1 MVAAT
6 RKANKFKD
14 EILARIDEKFNS
26 RKTDTLTELK
36 NQVKNELAEFLKEE
50 FRKREELESKASEN
64 QLNEVKREN

>member
-50 FRKREELESKASEN
+50 FRKREELESKVSEN